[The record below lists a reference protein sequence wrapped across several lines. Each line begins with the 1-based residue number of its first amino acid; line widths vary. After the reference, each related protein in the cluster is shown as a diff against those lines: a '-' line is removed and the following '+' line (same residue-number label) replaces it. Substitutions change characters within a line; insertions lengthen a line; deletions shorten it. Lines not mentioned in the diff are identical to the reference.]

1 MNIYLIFSVKKKY
14 LKKYSLLY
22 IMTSIQPE
30 DMSLEQIKEQLALY
44 NRLYY
49 QKRRHEKDFM
59 ETKQAS
65 AMRHYRRKVM
75 DKMIANGE
83 LEIPIETKTYE
94 TTLSEAVKATKPR
107 NTKEKHIRL

>member
-1 MNIYLIFSVKKKY
+1 MAETN
-14 LKKYSLLY
+14 
-22 IMTSIQPE
+22 PE
-30 DMSLEQIKEQLALY
+30 DMSLEEVKEQLALY

-49 QKRRHEKDFM
+49 RLRRTEKDFM

-83 LEIPIETKTYE
+83 VEIPIETKTYE
-94 TTLSEAVKATKPR
+94 TTRSEAVKATKPR
-107 NTKEKHIRL
+107 NTKENHIRL